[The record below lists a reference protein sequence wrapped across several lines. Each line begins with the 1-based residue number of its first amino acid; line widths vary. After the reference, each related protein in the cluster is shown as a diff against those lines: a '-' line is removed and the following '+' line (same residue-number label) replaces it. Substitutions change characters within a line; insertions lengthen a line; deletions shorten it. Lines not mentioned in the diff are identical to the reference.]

1 MTIVYGV
8 SQERDWNA
16 LEDEA
21 FRSIV
26 RSEFETHYPP
36 ELRYPPRRLFWHENG
51 TWFRRMAAKGWIAPN
66 WPTEFGGM
74 GLSPR
79 KLLIFLEE
87 QERWGV
93 ARFQDHGIVMVG
105 PVLMR
110 YGTQAQRERF
120 LPPVLACDER
130 WCQGFSEPN
139 AGSDLASLRT
149 EARIEG
155 DEFIINGQKVWTTLA
170 FDVTHIFVLTRTDAA
185 AKKQEGISFLLVDLA
200 SPGIRVRRI
209 RDIAGHE
216 ELSEV
221 FFDSVRTPISNLV
234 GPLHGG
240 WTVAK
245 SLLGFERIML
255 GSPKMPELG
264 IRVLTAVARSRGI
277 DKDPIF
283 LDKLAALQ
291 LDVAHLGTIF
301 HQFAAQVE
309 RGEPL
314 GPDVSLL
321 KIFSTELFQ
330 RIADSIIETAG
341 SFGALAG
348 PAKINA
354 DIIDILAPYFKARPA
369 SIYGGANEIQR
380 NILAKEVLHLP
391 MRQQQSQ

>member
-1 MTIVYGV
+1 MTTVFGV

-16 LEDEA
+16 LKDEE
-21 FRSIV
+21 FRTIV
-26 RSEFETHYPP
+26 RAEFETHYPA
-36 ELRYPPRRLFWHENG
+36 ELRYPPRRLFWRENG
-51 TWFRRMAAKGWIAPN
+51 SWFRRMAAKGWIAPN

-74 GLSPR
+74 GLSPG

-87 QERWGV
+87 QERWGI

-110 YGTQAQRERF
+110 YGTHAQRERF
-120 LPPVLACDER
+120 LPPILACEER

-139 AGSDLASLRT
+139 SGSDLASLRT
-149 EARIEG
+149 EARLEG
-155 DEFIINGQKVWTTLA
+155 DEFVINGQKIWTTLA
-170 FDVTHIFVLTRTDAA
+170 FDVTHIFVLARTDAA
-185 AKKQEGISFLLVDLA
+185 ARKKQEGISFLLVDLK

-221 FFDSVRTPISNLV
+221 FFDDVRTSISNLV

-255 GSPKMPELG
+255 GSPKMPEFG
-264 IRVLTAVARSRGI
+264 IRVLTEVARARGI

-283 LDKLAALQ
+283 LDKLAAMQ

-309 RGEPL
+309 RGEAL

-354 DIIDILAPYFKARPA
+354 DIIDILAPFFKARPA

-380 NILAKEVLHLP
+380 NILAKEVLQLP
-391 MRQQQSQ
+391 TR